1 MPQNTPGLADFLVG
15 LIGSVVVVVIVATLV
30 IWLSGGRETGR
41 DDGSHAASDPCD
53 GAARELTL
61 DEAERFVSLLEAT
74 PEPTVSKHCPACIIA
89 MCDEWGIS
97 LDAVRT
103 VGPAR
108 YCREHKHS
116 ILARARQGA

>member
-15 LIGSVVVVVIVATLV
+15 LIGSVVVVVIIATLV
-30 IWLSGGRETGR
+30 LWLSGVR
-41 DDGSHAASDPCD
+41 DDGSQAASDPCD

-61 DEAERFVSLLEAT
+61 DEAEQFVSLLEAT

-108 YCREHKHS
+108 YCREHKDS